1 MPRFLRARASSV
13 LGFAL
18 ASARVLFCGLGFLCL
33 IANLEQR
40 WWVSCRS
47 SFGKYWEKTQ
57 LHFAEEEFQQDPQ

>member
-18 ASARVLFCGLGFLCL
+18 ASVFCGLGFSRL

-40 WWVSCRS
+40 WWVSCGS
-47 SFGKYWEKTQ
+47 SFGKYWEKTH
-57 LHFAEEEFQQDPQ
+57 LHFPEEEFQQDPQ